1 MKLTSAI
8 AVYFIIW
15 WTVLFAVLPFGVRKA
30 SEAGQQVAEGHDA
43 GAPVA
48 PRLGRKAMLTTAI
61 ASVAFA
67 LVYVVMANNWLETL
81 DLPFMP
87 KI

>member
-1 MKLTSAI
+1 MKLTRAL
-8 AVYFIIW
+8 AVYFVIW
-15 WTVLFAVLPFGVRKA
+15 WTVLFAILPIGVRSA
-30 SEAGQQVAEGHDA
+30 VEAGEEVAEGHDA

-48 PRLGRKAMLTTAI
+48 PRLGRKALLTTAI

-67 LVYVVMANNWLETL
+67 IVYVVMANNWLETL